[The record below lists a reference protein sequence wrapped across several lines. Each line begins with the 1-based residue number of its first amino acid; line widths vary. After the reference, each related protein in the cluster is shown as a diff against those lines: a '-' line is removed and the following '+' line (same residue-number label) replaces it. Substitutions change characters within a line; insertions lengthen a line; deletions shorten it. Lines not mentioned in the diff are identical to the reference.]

1 MIRNELQTALKDA
14 MRARDERALST
25 VRLILAA
32 LKDRD
37 IAARGTGN
45 SDGIS
50 DEEIRGM
57 LGKMIKQRQ
66 ESASMYEQG
75 GRPELAQQEVDEAA
89 VIKRFLPA
97 ELDEAQTAA
106 AVAQVI
112 DELEAGSIKDMGR
125 VMTELRRRHAGAM
138 DFARA
143 SEFAKG
149 RLCG

>member
-45 SDGIS
+45 ADGIP

-66 ESASMYEQG
+66 ESAAMYEQG
-75 GRPELAQQEVDEAA
+75 GRPELAQQEMDEAA

-106 AVAQVI
+106 AVSQVI
-112 DELEAGSIKDMGR
+112 DELGAGSIKDMGR
-125 VMTELRRRHAGAM
+125 VMAELRRRHAGAM

-143 SEFAKG
+143 SEFAKE
-149 RLCG
+149 RLCA